1 MKSIPLLFVI
11 FFILCFFLTSC
22 NGNAASTDI
31 LEDQGYSNVKITGYN
46 LFACSEDDMYRLNFT
61 ATNPNG
67 TPVKGVVCSAPFK
80 GYTIRFF
87 PNR

>member
-1 MKSIPLLFVI
+1 MKQLLAI
-11 FFILCFFLTSC
+11 ICLCFLLVSC
-22 NGNAASTDI
+22 DGNATSTEI
-31 LEDQGYSNVKITGYN
+31 LEEQGYTNVEITGYN

-67 TPVKGVVCSAPFK
+67 TPVKGVVCSAPLK

-87 PNR
+87 PN

>member
-1 MKSIPLLFVI
+1 
-11 FFILCFFLTSC
+11 
-22 NGNAASTDI
+22 
-31 LEDQGYSNVKITGYN
+31 
-46 LFACSEDDMYRLNFT
+46 MYRLNFT